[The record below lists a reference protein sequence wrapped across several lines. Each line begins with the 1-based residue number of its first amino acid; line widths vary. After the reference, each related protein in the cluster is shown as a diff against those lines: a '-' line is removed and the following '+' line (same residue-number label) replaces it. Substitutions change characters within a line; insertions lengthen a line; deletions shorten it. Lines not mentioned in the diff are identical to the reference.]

1 MRFRLLGAEPKLQP
15 LLPLATGIILY
26 AACHLT
32 HANPYLAAFSA
43 GAVLAHVSPEAKAS
57 FEPLG
62 EALAELAKF
71 AALLVFG
78 ALLTPQ
84 LFGDLSLGG
93 YAAVVLAIFLIRPA
107 SLLLSLLGTGI
118 SRREKLVAAWFG
130 PKGFASVVYGLLV
143 LQSGIPQAEQAF
155 TLIAVCIAFSII
167 AHSSTDVPIARAF
180 DVEDLAGIPDGS
192 DDTDAPTAHVTTST
206 LGNRRTVND
215 WHSWAAIVVFVGAY
229 ALIISEKIHRVAVAL
244 GGAGLMLAIGATD
257 DVSAFYSEDSGIDW
271 NVIFLLMGM
280 MMIVG
285 VLKKTGMFEY
295 LAIWA
300 VKRARAQPFRVM
312 AMLVVITAVA
322 SALLD
327 NVTTVLLIAPVT
339 LLVCE
344 RLALPA
350 APFLIAE
357 VMASNIGGT
366 ATLVGDPPNIIIASR
381 AGLTFNDFLVHLA
394 PLSAVLVVVLV
405 AAVPGDVPQDLR
417 LRRGPRRRDHGPGG
431 ARGHQGPAAAGPGPG
446 RAGPGGGGLR
456 PAPGAALRAQHRR
469 AARRRAARRR
479 LHGRDRATSW
489 PRSSGPRWPSSPGL
503 FIMIGGLIDTGV
515 IGEISKALADAI
527 GDNEL
532 GGSMTLL
539 GASAVLSGIVDN
551 IPYVATMA
559 PITSDLVHN
568 MGGASDHVM
577 WWALALGADL
587 GGNATAIGASANV
600 VVLGI
605 AERNRQPITFWQFT
619 KYGLIVTAVTVAI
632 SLGYVWLRYFA
643 LG

>member
-1 MRFRLLGAEPKLQP
+1 MNG
-15 LLPLATGIILY
+15 
-26 AACHLT
+26 
-32 HANPYLAAFSA
+32 
-43 GAVLAHVSPEAKAS
+43 
-57 FEPLG
+57 
-62 EALAELAKF
+62 
-71 AALLVFG
+71 
-78 ALLTPQ
+78 
-84 LFGDLSLGG
+84 
-93 YAAVVLAIFLIRPA
+93 
-107 SLLLSLLGTGI
+107 
-118 SRREKLVAAWFG
+118 
-130 PKGFASVVYGLLV
+130 
-143 LQSGIPQAEQAF
+143 
-155 TLIAVCIAFSII
+155 
-167 AHSSTDVPIARAF
+167 
-180 DVEDLAGIPDGS
+180 
-192 DDTDAPTAHVTTST
+192 
-206 LGNRRTVND
+206 

-280 MMIVG
+280 MTIVG

-295 LAIWA
+295 LAIWS
-300 VKRARAQPFRVM
+300 VKKAKAKPFRVM

-327 NVTTVLLIAPVT
+327 NVTTVLLVAPVT

-357 VMASNIGGT
+357 VFASNIGGT
-366 ATLVGDPPNIIIASR
+366 TTLVGDPPNIIIASR

-405 AAVPGDVPQDLR
+405 VLCRVMFRKAFVYDED
-417 LRRGPRRRDHGPGG
+417 
-431 ARGHQGPAAAGPGPG
+431 
-446 RAGPGGGGLR
+446 
-456 PAPGAALRAQHRR
+456 R
-469 AARRRAARRR
+469 AAEIMALEEREAIKDPR
-479 LHGRDRATSW
+479 LLIQGLIVLALVVAGFVLHPVLHHEPSIVALLGAGLLVAVSTADTSEVLAEVEW
-489 PRSSGPRWPSSPGL
+489 PTLAFFAGL
-503 FIMIGGLIDTGV
+503 FVMIGGLIDTGV
-515 IGEISKALADAI
+515 IDEVSKALADAI
-527 GDNEL
+527 GTSEL
-532 GGSMTLL
+532 GGSLTLL
-539 GASAVLSGIVDN
+539 GASAVLSGVVDN

-568 MGGASDHVM
+568 MGGGSDHVM

-619 KYGLIVTAVTVAI
+619 KYGLIVTAVTVTI

-643 LG
+643 FG